1 MEMLVAD
8 LLKKK
13 VFPDFKL
20 LAGSQGL
27 SSKLRGVSVIDCPD
41 MYYWA
46 RGGEFLLGSGFIFKN
61 NPESLTS
68 FIRHAWSK
76 NVAAIGFK
84 LGRYLSEYP
93 PEAIEAAN
101 ELGLPLIDIPMK
113 YKWIDIIE
121 FTHDLLYLE
130 RKPPQGN
137 IQDGFLTMWDDIW
150 DIRRSLLGL
159 AKTLGREIIVIA
171 PQIQLNNVFSPHGES
186 LDFENADTFLQS
198 PVIKEISL
206 PREGNIQV
214 SIEHKEIDNNVIIYS
229 VYRLKT
235 DSVIEVYLRLNE
247 SEEYIPLQ
255 HQRMVLRAISL
266 LRTSIMEER
275 LISSKLQAHKERFL
289 ENLCLGMYNDA
300 KIVQQKA
307 QSLDISFPDDPAVL
321 IVASRDQERS
331 HLPTPI
337 YSSLQVHAYR
347 IGFNWV
353 CIDSA
358 SNIEKNKQHIDEL
371 ARENDLW
378 ISMGSPAK
386 DVLGLARSYSEAKK
400 SYFWLR
406 EFKPVAGFYSFNNLL
421 VQTLFSQVVKLPEAK
436 DLWDRYW
443 LPLKTDKNTRRI
455 FPLTE
460 VAKTLIKQDFN
471 ARKAAEILHLHY
483 NTIRNYIEEL
493 ERVLGISL
501 DDQLNRQALILAY
514 YVDISREN

>member
-1 MEMLVAD
+1 
-8 LLKKK
+8 
-13 VFPDFKL
+13 
-20 LAGSQGL
+20 
-27 SSKLRGVSVIDCPD
+27 
-41 MYYWA
+41 
-46 RGGEFLLGSGFIFKN
+46 
-61 NPESLTS
+61 
-68 FIRHAWSK
+68 
-76 NVAAIGFK
+76 
-84 LGRYLSEYP
+84 
-93 PEAIEAAN
+93 
-101 ELGLPLIDIPMK
+101 
-113 YKWIDIIE
+113 
-121 FTHDLLYLE
+121 
-130 RKPPQGN
+130 
-137 IQDGFLTMWDDIW
+137 
-150 DIRRSLLGL
+150 
-159 AKTLGREIIVIA
+159 
-171 PQIQLNNVFSPHGES
+171 
-186 LDFENADTFLQS
+186 
-198 PVIKEISL
+198 
-206 PREGNIQV
+206 
-214 SIEHKEIDNNVIIYS
+214 
-229 VYRLKT
+229 
-235 DSVIEVYLRLNE
+235 
-247 SEEYIPLQ
+247 
-255 HQRMVLRAISL
+255 
-266 LRTSIMEER
+266 
-275 LISSKLQAHKERFL
+275 
-289 ENLCLGMYNDA
+289 
-300 KIVQQKA
+300 VQQKA

-443 LPLKTDKNTRRI
+443 LPLKTEKNTRRI

-493 ERVLGISL
+493 ERVLGINL